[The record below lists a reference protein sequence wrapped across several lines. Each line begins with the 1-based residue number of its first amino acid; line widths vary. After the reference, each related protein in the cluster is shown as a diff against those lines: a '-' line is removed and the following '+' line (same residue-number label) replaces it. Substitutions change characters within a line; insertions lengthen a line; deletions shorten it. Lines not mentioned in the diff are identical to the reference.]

1 MHRVTAP
8 LSVGSE
14 AVMAVD
20 WDRRFDLMQQH
31 SGEHLI
37 SGVIHSR
44 FGYENVGFHMG
55 AEEITIDYSGE
66 LTRQQM
72 QEVEDAVNRLIWRDL
87 PCTVS
92 VPDAETLRTIPY
104 RSKKELPGAVRIVR
118 FEDAD
123 ICACCGLHVRRT
135 GEIGLVK
142 LLSVER
148 FHSGCRMELLCGG
161 RAVRRFQ
168 TVFDQNR
175 QVSGLLSAKPD
186 RTAEAVRTLRAN
198 LDAAKLRA
206 GALEA
211 RLFALQ
217 AECYAGAPFVLLFED
232 ALTPDSLRRLTDA
245 LVKRADGLC
254 AVFTGADGAYQYA
267 LASKTGDLRELV
279 RRLNAACH
287 GRGGGKAGFV
297 HGSGAASRSALEA
310 FVASEGNGMLRSA
323 VPAVSSV
330 PARRA
335 SSLTVTNSTPRACRV
350 SMIVS
355 AASTL
360 ESDMS
365 CSRMMSPGRTASI
378 TSAAIPSAS
387 LRRQSF
393 GSTDH
398 STTGRSAQTVCASRS
413 MEHASSE
420 RSAICDS
427 SRNESCVGP

>member
-1 MHRVTAP
+1 MPVTDVSERGEEIVHRVTAP

-104 RSKKELPGAVRIVR
+104 RSKKELTGAVRIVR

-142 LLSVER
+142 LLNVER

-297 HGSGAASRSALEA
+297 QGSVAASRSELEA
-310 FVASEGNGMLRSA
+310 FFASEGNGMLR
-323 VPAVSSV
+323 
-330 PARRA
+330 
-335 SSLTVTNSTPRACRV
+335 
-350 SMIVS
+350 
-355 AASTL
+355 
-360 ESDMS
+360 
-365 CSRMMSPGRTASI
+365 
-378 TSAAIPSAS
+378 
-387 LRRQSF
+387 
-393 GSTDH
+393 
-398 STTGRSAQTVCASRS
+398 
-413 MEHASSE
+413 
-420 RSAICDS
+420 
-427 SRNESCVGP
+427 